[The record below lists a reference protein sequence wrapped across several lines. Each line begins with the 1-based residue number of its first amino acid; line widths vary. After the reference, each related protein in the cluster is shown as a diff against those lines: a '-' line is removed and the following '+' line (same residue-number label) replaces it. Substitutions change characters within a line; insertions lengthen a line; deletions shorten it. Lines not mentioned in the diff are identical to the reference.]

1 MQFAR
6 SECKGEVP
14 VGVLR
19 PCVKEK
25 CVKRLWSFHGTHGCG
40 AQSGRIRGGRVS
52 YSIRIARVS
61 LVHHGAT
68 PPIYIYTGFLQLLP
82 SIALLGVEEPI
93 LPRREILVAG

>member
-1 MQFAR
+1 M
-6 SECKGEVP
+6 
-14 VGVLR
+14 
-19 PCVKEK
+19 
-25 CVKRLWSFHGTHGCG
+25 
-40 AQSGRIRGGRVS
+40 S
-52 YSIRIARVS
+52 YSIQSARAS